1 MGRQLQN
8 YSEAEAGWK
17 AAPKR
22 VIVPYVNP
30 CRLPELFA
38 SKAGHEKPCLK
49 LGGPSSKA
57 KYSVMTDSEL
67 VP

>member
-8 YSEAEAGWK
+8 RAEVEAGWK
-17 AAPKR
+17 AAPER

-30 CRLPELFA
+30 HDLPELLA
-38 SKAGHEKPCLK
+38 SRAGHEKPCLK

-57 KYSVMTDSEL
+57 KYAVMTDSEL